1 MFIHT
6 STCILASC
14 SYTRKCCCILFAAT
28 ISCQG
33 WSTTGRQGIVPHVPQ
48 KLLAMV
54 ARAFSAVIPLLVYL
68 GNLLHTCS
76 LPASSDATPRLP
88 PPGVTPLADD
98 PAELGIS
105 RKSTLSTQFEPL
117 ASWFH
122 AVWADTYL
130 FTLTDLGNT
139 STLTQPLHWWVSSAS
154 SDTFST
160 WRNST
165 STQPILTTTDAGT
178 PESSFQWAAS
188 ASKGSSNPM
197 PPRWER
203 ILVFTTHRIS
213 RPYGLTSETCWVS
226 PNSDTRHQGTGGR
239 RRNLLQRIHHHL
251 RGSIHLR
258 PTARICAKLPSWP
271 PEVRHLSPYGKHPG
285 RPRILA
291 PQLPSLRTTSFVLVD
306 WPPWRRTERNLLCGS
321 NGSAHHLLSIP
332 TLSPSLP
339 AHCMNFVL

>member
-1 MFIHT
+1 MLFIHT

-14 SYTRKCCCILFAAT
+14 SYTCKCCCILFAAT

-33 WSTTGRQGIVPHVPQ
+33 WSTAGRQGIVPHVPQ

-105 RKSTLSTQFEPL
+105 REPTLSTQFEPL

-139 STLTQPLHWWVSSAS
+139 STLTQPLHWWVRSAS

-188 ASKGSSNPM
+188 ASKGSPNATAM
-197 PPRWER
+197 
-203 ILVFTTHRIS
+203 
-213 RPYGLTSETCWVS
+213 GTSSGFFYPQDIETLWT
-226 PNSDTRHQGTGGR
+226 DLG
-239 RRNLLQRIHHHL
+239 NLLGVPQL
-251 RGSIHLR
+251 RHPTPGDWRKATQPTPEDTSPPSRQYPLETNSQDLR
-258 PTARICAKLPSWP
+258 KTAF
-271 PEVRHLSPYGKHPG
+271 
-285 RPRILA
+285 LA
-291 PQLPSLRTTSFVLVD
+291 PRSKTSQSLRETPGSPKDFGASAAFTQNHQFRT
-306 WPPWRRTERNLLCGS
+306 RRLASLAPNRTK
-321 NGSAHHLLSIP
+321 P
-332 TLSPSLP
+332 TLWQQWFGSPSLEHTYFEP
-339 AHCMNFVL
+339 FATGAL